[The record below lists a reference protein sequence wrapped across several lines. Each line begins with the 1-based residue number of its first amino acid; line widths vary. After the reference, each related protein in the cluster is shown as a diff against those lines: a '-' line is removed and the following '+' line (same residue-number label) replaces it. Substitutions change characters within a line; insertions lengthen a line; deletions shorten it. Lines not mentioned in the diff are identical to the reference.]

1 MGDKM
6 TREEQK
12 VYNAEFYPASV
23 LTWMNEATDR
33 AYNIFEKI
41 RVCENCKH
49 YKAENKQC
57 VNEVSIAFTSQEAIY
72 TDDGCNK
79 WEKK

>member
-1 MGDKM
+1 M

-12 VYNAEFYPASV
+12 AFNAENYPASV

-41 RVCENCKH
+41 RVCRYCK
-49 YKAENKQC
+49 YYNSI
-57 VNEVSIAFTSQEAIY
+57 NELSGLCEQEALPPLGV
-72 TDDGCNK
+72 DEDFGCNK
-79 WEKK
+79 WEKKEQD